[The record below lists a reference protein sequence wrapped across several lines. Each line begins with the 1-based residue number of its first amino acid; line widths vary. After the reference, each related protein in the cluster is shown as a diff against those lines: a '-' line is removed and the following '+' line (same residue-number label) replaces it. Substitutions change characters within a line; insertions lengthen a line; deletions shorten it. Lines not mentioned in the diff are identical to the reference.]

1 MEYCWSNASRF
12 YEFIYAYVGKYGALV
27 NNLGMNIMK
36 YRKILNIIQ
45 IVFVSQFF
53 ILIGCTVSAPLP
65 GSSLTMEVPKTSNGE
80 NALSLFTVT
89 PQVMTH
95 TPLPASVTVT
105 KQAMSLSVT
114 PTMTPTT
121 QPTADNE
128 QASIP
133 TPPGKGLKEQVLWL
147 YETNNGCQLPCWWG
161 IVPGQTDWQTAKE
174 LLSRFD
180 QDIYRNTL
188 PSGEIYYGVNIP
200 LPLEVFSEDR
210 TELGV
215 LVRDGI
221 VVAIQTSVSIGDT
234 PPDHLSQYML
244 STVLTTHGQPAEVW
258 LSTSFAPFEHNELPF
273 DMLLFYPEKGIM
285 ALYND
290 NGIKEGDIVRGCPQQ
305 DPARVFTLWSP
316 TLGWTFEKVKND
328 SSAYNVAY
336 LPLEET
342 TELSISEF
350 YETFKNPDNLT
361 CLETEAELWRYT
373 Q

>member
-1 MEYCWSNASRF
+1 
-12 YEFIYAYVGKYGALV
+12 
-27 NNLGMNIMK
+27 MK
-36 YRKILNIIQ
+36 YQKILNIIQ

-53 ILIGCTVSAPLP
+53 ILMGCTVSASLP
-65 GSSLTMEVPKTSNGE
+65 GSSSSEEVLKTSSGE
-80 NALSLFTVT
+80 NALPLYTAT
-89 PQVMTH
+89 PQPMAS

-105 KQAMSLSVT
+105 KQVIVTDVSLSVT
-114 PTMTPTT
+114 PIMTLTI

-128 QASIP
+128 QAPIP

-244 STVLTTHGQPAEVW
+244 SMVLTTYGRPTEVW
-258 LSTSFAPFEHNELPF
+258 ISTYSAPFEHNDLPF
-273 DMLLFYPEKGIM
+273 RVLLFYPEQGIM
-285 ALYND
+285 ALYSD
-290 NGIKEGDIVRGCPQQ
+290 NGVKEGDFVRGCPQL
-305 DPARVFTLWSP
+305 DPASVFTLWSP

-342 TELSISEF
+342 TELSIIEF